1 MRASSGRREL
11 ALVTLVGSFAL
22 LLTACQGAAPDT
34 APSASIPPIAESTAV
49 GAQADLA
56 PVKHYLTEQAAELKL
71 ATAQLR
77 EAALQYHALAEGAGF
92 DYARLWQDD
101 PDTVRAALLAARTA
115 WRSASPGYERI
126 EGIVAGV
133 PSLADYDVVLD
144 AGSAGSEG
152 GDNVA
157 PVDLSLGDGRTLE
170 KPGNLFGVTEST
182 LWGTFADYTVPG
194 VAADVDGDGQP
205 SLGDALPDAHVLLA
219 GATELDRQ
227 VGELGVAA
235 QAWEP
240 TATDAFTALVV
251 MVPTMSEY
259 FASWKDSRFVAG
271 DASTQRDFVAISR
284 LADIQDILGGLQ
296 VVYQGVSPL
305 VAGADAAQNAAI
317 ARDLGD
323 LQGFVAN
330 VHQKEQAGQRYSPEE
345 ADVLGAEAQNRATA
359 ITGQIAQAA
368 AQVGVTLPE

>member
-1 MRASSGRREL
+1 
-11 ALVTLVGSFAL
+11 
-22 LLTACQGAAPDT
+22 
-34 APSASIPPIAESTAV
+34 
-49 GAQADLA
+49 
-56 PVKHYLTEQAAELKL
+56 
-71 ATAQLR
+71 
-77 EAALQYHALAEGAGF
+77 
-92 DYARLWQDD
+92 
-101 PDTVRAALLAARTA
+101 
-115 WRSASPGYERI
+115 
-126 EGIVAGV
+126 
-133 PSLADYDVVLD
+133 
-144 AGSAGSEG
+144 
-152 GDNVA
+152 
-157 PVDLSLGDGRTLE
+157 
-170 KPGNLFGVTEST
+170 
-182 LWGTFADYTVPG
+182 
-194 VAADVDGDGQP
+194 
-205 SLGDALPDAHVLLA
+205 
-219 GATELDRQ
+219 
-227 VGELGVAA
+227 VAA